1 MQTPSSKIG
10 AGGQRRPF
18 AASAVF
24 AFLAIIILSSSAYAD
39 FSMRSLSVFINI
51 NRDGSANVEERI
63 TMTING
69 SQSRELYEITRSAY
83 SDLATWRERTGI
95 SEMRHHITRA
105 TTEISDLRVLPQAV
119 EFCNS
124 FLGVC
129 RASVVIDYKVPSSVN
144 GSGLVKVE
152 HYKPRTANYSL
163 LQDSLSFEQTKTGDI
178 ILPPNTNITI
188 AVPQA
193 AQKIYFSTVPYNL
206 ADESGGFRFDQ
217 SANLRYYVGQK
228 REFVWKGD
236 TLSKFVFTYE
246 IESPLE
252 TEVLEFFRDSQ
263 SSVIKLFL
271 GPEGLAAFIVIAAA
285 GASIYYFNRLNK

>member
-1 MQTPSSKIG
+1 MLPPS
-10 AGGQRRPF
+10 ANRPAF
-18 AASAVF
+18 AIFALLVAAS
-24 AFLAIIILSSSAYAD
+24 LASAD
-39 FSMRSLSVFINI
+39 FTMHALSVFINI

-63 TMTING
+63 TLSLNG

-119 EFCNS
+119 EFCNPY
-124 FLGVC
+124 LDVC
-129 RASVVIDYKVPSSVN
+129 RAAIVIDYKVPSSAN

-152 HYKPRTANYSL
+152 HYKPRTSNYSL
-163 LQDSLSFEQTKTGDI
+163 LQDSLSFEQTRTGDI

-193 AQKIYFSTVPYNL
+193 AQKIYFSTVPNNL
-206 ADESGGFRFDQ
+206 ADESENFRFDQ
-217 SANLRYYVGQK
+217 SANLRYYAGQK
-228 REFVWKGD
+228 RLFVWKGD
-236 TLSKFVFTYE
+236 TLSKFAFTYE

-263 SSVIKLFL
+263 GAVIRLFL

-285 GASIYYFNRLNK
+285 GASVYYFNRLNK